1 VKAVRVQ
8 ATGEHDFEPVRGLP
22 ADLPAGE
29 SVLWQGSPDWR
40 LLAMDAFQWRKLAV
54 YFGVLLVWR
63 VVSTVADGASAVQ
76 AAMSLVWA
84 LPLSLAGLG
93 IVAGLAWLSART
105 TVYTLT
111 NRRIVMRLGIV
122 LTISFNLPLSRVES
136 AGVSERRDGSGDICL
151 LLGGPQR
158 IAYLHLWPHA
168 RPWHLKRTQPM
179 LRALRG
185 VRIPAQLLAGALQ
198 EGLAQPVKGA
208 GSRPQAALPATA
220 NPTSRAPVGG
230 RVPIAA

>member
-1 VKAVRVQ
+1 VRVQ

-22 ADLPAGE
+22 AQLPEGE
-29 SVLWQGSPDWR
+29 RVLWQDSPDWR
-40 LLAMDAFQWRKLAV
+40 RLAADAFQWRKLAV
-54 YFGVLLVWR
+54 YFGVLLLWR

-76 AAMSLVWA
+76 AAMSLAWA
-84 LPLSLAGLG
+84 LPLSLAGLS

-122 LTISFNLPLSRVES
+122 LTITFNLPLSRIES
-136 AGVSERRDGSGDICL
+136 AGVSENGDGSGDICL

-185 VRIPAQLLAGALQ
+185 VRVPAGLLAGALK
-198 EGLAQPVKGA
+198 EGLDQPAVVA
-208 GSRPQAALPATA
+208 ASRPSAAPSTA
-220 NPTSRAPVGG
+220 PTAVDSGVRAPVGA